1 MRKQSSKTEKIRHVA
16 AGRAELR
23 RDGAS
28 NDELGKL
35 YGCHRQTINELTKLF
50 QDNHDDFRKIA
61 IHEAEEDYKKRGIH
75 VSAHSVRA
83 YLVSRKRKY
92 GGFDFESAEPVS
104 LRSLEKRFE
113 VAFRKFEGV
122 TLEYERLQN
131 IISGGIRGIAKQ
143 DFQPTVEASK
153 VASALQAMHDALD
166 QLDPRPVDQIGTA
179 PPDFHEIVSPVFK
192 HREFWIP
199 NSIWCNLN
207 NGRHSR

>member
-1 MRKQSSKTEKIRHVA
+1 MRKHGKTETFRHEA

-50 QDNHDDFRKIA
+50 QDNHDNFRNIA
-61 IHEAEEDYKKRGIH
+61 IKDAEEDYKKRGIH

-83 YLVSRKRKY
+83 YLLSRKRKY
-92 GGFDFESAEPVS
+92 GDFDFESAEPVS

-122 TLEYERLQN
+122 TSEFERLQN
-131 IISGGIRGIAKQ
+131 IISGGIRRIAEQ

-153 VASALQAMHDALD
+153 VATELKAMHDALD
-166 QLDPRPVDQIGTA
+166 ELDPRPVDRIGTA

-192 HREFWIP
+192 LLKLSIV
-199 NSIWCNLN
+199 NSGFLILF
-207 NGRHSR
+207 GAI